1 MLRLCYRAFL
11 LCWLACWGH
20 LAVAQTSLDKD
31 RLGLSE
37 RLWLASRS
45 DLVVGMPSVAWPPY
59 VYANS
64 RGGGSVVRWM
74 ILPLWLQVGWD

>member
-37 RLWLASRS
+37 RLWLASRC

-64 RGGGSVVRWM
+64 RGGSVVRWM